1 MRGYAIVA
9 FMELLEDIRDYW
21 EDGETVPRKIG
32 LVSLALLGSAAGI
45 ALIGGLIAFW
55 VWLTF
60 QLV

>member
-1 MRGYAIVA
+1 MA